1 MQERT
6 AAPDPVWAQE
16 AKRENGLFC
25 ADLRSVSDNPD
36 HNRIIIKETQE
47 LRTQSVDST
56 VCQTICIKKPRKMSC
71 SSCLDFSMT
80 GKPGLWHFFFL
91 FVCMY
96 QSGAHP
102 VSSKSTVKEKTLSV
116 LLYHCTVLNTS
127 YKNLLHTSRLQE
139 ARPALSL
146 VVGCLC
152 DYTDR

>member
-1 MQERT
+1 MSDDLHKKAT
-6 AAPDPVWAQE
+6 
-16 AKRENGLFC
+16 ENVLFKLFGFQH
-25 ADLRSVSDNPD
+25 D
-36 HNRIIIKETQE
+36 
-47 LRTQSVDST
+47 
-56 VCQTICIKKPRKMSC
+56 RKAR
-71 SSCLDFSMT
+71 LVT
-80 GKPGLWHFFFL
+80 FFFVL

-102 VSSKSTVKEKTLSV
+102 VSSDESTVKEKTLSV